1 MTTRKT
7 VQWAVLIGET
17 VRPLP
22 KAQNVSQ
29 AYLMADKPSYRP
41 REGGKAVIVYRHHDR
56 EMWRRY
62 NADTPVP
69 TQLALFDREAS

>member
-1 MTTRKT
+1 MTARKQ
-7 VQWAVLIGET
+7 VQWGVLIGET

-41 REGGKAVIVYRHHDR
+41 RGGGKPVIVYRDHEH

-62 NADTPVP
+62 NTDTPVP